1 MTDEISSAIRRDRP
15 LSHWISVLIIAVL
28 FVFAGAAALA
38 PRLMTVD
45 GDTARRIAAGGILVA
60 TYLALAIAADVIDW
74 TV

>member
-45 GDTARRIAAGGILVA
+45 GDTARRIAGGILVA